1 MLETEV
7 FFHYS
12 SRVMSFVAIMILIAV
27 IIWYIREEGKEK
39 AERTR
44 EKLDINVVISSN
56 PYADPPIPEKLYQ
69 FVEKN
74 PGIALAYGELCVF
87 YADCRIITSEKPVD
101 IDFRATIYEN
111 IIPLLEPYIGS
122 HGIKG
127 RNAKVFITNRR
138 YEVNTEDG
146 FSYRYRELDSIE
158 SFEDGF
164 VFYADEEMRIITMI
178 KDDAAAMSS
187 VISMMAEHIS

>member
-1 MLETEV
+1 M

-12 SRVMSFVAIMILIAV
+12 SSVMSFIAIMILIAA

-44 EKLDINVVISSN
+44 DKMEINVRIVSN

-69 FVEKN
+69 FVVKN

-87 YADCRIITSEKPVD
+87 STDCRIITSEKPID
-101 IDFRATIYEN
+101 TDFRTTIYEN
-111 IIPLLEPYIGS
+111 ITPLLEPYIGS

>member
-1 MLETEV
+1 
-7 FFHYS
+7 
-12 SRVMSFVAIMILIAV
+12 MILIAA
-27 IIWYIREEGKEK
+27 IIWYIRKEK
-39 AERTR
+39 AGRTR

-101 IDFRATIYEN
+101 IDFRTTIYEN

-146 FSYRYRELDSIE
+146 FSYRYKELESIE
-158 SFEDGF
+158 GFGDGF
-164 VFYADEEMRIITMI
+164 VFYADDGMRIITMTS
-178 KDDAAAMSS
+178 DDAAAMSS

>member
-12 SRVMSFVAIMILIAV
+12 SSVMSFAVIMILIAA
-27 IIWYIREEGKEK
+27 IIWYIRKEK
-39 AERTR
+39 AGRTR

-101 IDFRATIYEN
+101 IDFRTTIYEN
-111 IIPLLEPYIGS
+111 IIPLLEPYIDS

-146 FSYRYRELDSIE
+146 FSYRYKELESIE
-158 SFEDGF
+158 GFGDGF
-164 VFYADEEMRIITMI
+164 VFYAYDGMRIITMI
-178 KDDAAAMSS
+178 SDDAAAMSS
-187 VISMMAEHIS
+187 VISMMAEYIS

>member
-12 SRVMSFVAIMILIAV
+12 SKVMSFVAIMILIAV
-27 IIWYIREEGKEK
+27 IIWYISEERKK

>member
-12 SRVMSFVAIMILIAV
+12 SSVMSFAVIMILIAA
-27 IIWYIREEGKEK
+27 IIWYIRKEK
-39 AERTR
+39 AGRTR

-101 IDFRATIYEN
+101 IDFRTTIYEN
-111 IIPLLEPYIGS
+111 ILPLLEPYMGS

-127 RNAKVFITNRR
+127 SNAKVFITNRR

-146 FSYRYRELDSIE
+146 FSYRYKELESIE
-158 SFEDGF
+158 GFGDGF
-164 VFYADEEMRIITMI
+164 VFYADDGMRIITMTS
-178 KDDAAAMSS
+178 DDAAAMSS

>member
-1 MLETEV
+1 M

-12 SRVMSFVAIMILIAV
+12 SSVMSFVAIMILIAV

-44 EKLDINVVISSN
+44 DKMEINVRIVSN

-69 FVEKN
+69 SVEKK
-74 PGIALAYGELCVF
+74 PGIDLAYGELCVF
-87 YADCRIITSEKPVD
+87 SADCRIITSEKPVD
-101 IDFRATIYEN
+101 IDFRTTIYEN
-111 IIPLLEPYIGS
+111 IIPLLEPYTKS

-127 RNAKVFITNRR
+127 RSAKVFITNRR
-138 YEVNTEDG
+138 YEVNTGDG

-158 SFEDGF
+158 GFEDGF
-164 VFYADEEMRIITMI
+164 VFYTDEEMRIITMTSN
-178 KDDAAAMSS
+178 DAAAMSS

>member
-1 MLETEV
+1 M

-12 SRVMSFVAIMILIAV
+12 SSVMSFIAIMILIAV

-44 EKLDINVVISSN
+44 DKMEINVRIVSN

-74 PGIALAYGELCVF
+74 PDIALAYGELCVF

-101 IDFRATIYEN
+101 IDFRTTIYEN
-111 IIPLLEPYIGS
+111 IIPLLEPYIDS

-138 YEVNTEDG
+138 YEVNTGDG
-146 FSYRYRELDSIE
+146 FSYRYRELNSIE
-158 SFEDGF
+158 GFEDGF
-164 VFYADEEMRIITMI
+164 VFYTDEEMRIITMTS
-178 KDDAAAMSS
+178 DDAAAMSS

>member
-1 MLETEV
+1 MLETDV

-12 SRVMSFVAIMILIAV
+12 SSVMSFVAIMILIAA
-27 IIWYIREEGKEK
+27 IIWYIRKEK
-39 AERTR
+39 AGRTR

-74 PGIALAYGELCVF
+74 PDIALAYGELCVF
-87 YADCRIITSEKPVD
+87 SADCRIITSEKPID
-101 IDFRATIYEN
+101 TDFRTTIYTS
-111 IIPLLEPYIGS
+111 IIPLLEPYTKS

-127 RNAKVFITNRR
+127 RSAKVFITNRR
-138 YEVNTEDG
+138 YEVNTGDG
-146 FSYRYRELDSIE
+146 FSYRYKELESIE
-158 SFEDGF
+158 GFGDGF
-164 VFYADEEMRIITMI
+164 VFYAYDGMRIITMI
-178 KDDAAAMSS
+178 SDDAAAMSS